1 MIDTLCK
8 EAVEGNAAVACF
20 YFEFAAQAQSPAAV
34 LSSVLKQVVR
44 RLDEIPERIV
54 KAFQDRGMAIG
65 VQMLAL
71 SQIVQFLQD
80 ISSSRSTFICIDA
93 LDECPPG
100 HRIKLLNSLNQNSPE
115 VLRRSGIYDG
125 EAAYPGWG
133 WGASRGKGRDKI
145 YNTRQEWHHYTP
157 PSETERGYHAGCDG
171 RGFRAGK
178 HPEHSQNG
186 FGNVRKN
193 INYYKYLML
202 VLSDPKSR
210 FLLALLSIE
219 TILQETTIFSWRQRL
234 GAIGGFSFSWFCKGR
249 TRVREVGWSPSRT
262 LGRQRGFS

>member
-1 MIDTLCK
+1 VIDTLCK

-125 EAAYPGWG
+125 EAAYPG
-133 WGASRGKGRDKI
+133 
-145 YNTRQEWHHYTP
+145 
-157 PSETERGYHAGCDG
+157 
-171 RGFRAGK
+171 
-178 HPEHSQNG
+178 
-186 FGNVRKN
+186 
-193 INYYKYLML
+193 
-202 VLSDPKSR
+202 
-210 FLLALLSIE
+210 
-219 TILQETTIFSWRQRL
+219 
-234 GAIGGFSFSWFCKGR
+234 
-249 TRVREVGWSPSRT
+249 
-262 LGRQRGFS
+262 